1 MMGWPEERM
10 VKMKTPVEYAL
21 TVEGLRKSYGRSEAV
36 RDLNLKI
43 EKGKIFGLLGPNGAG
58 KSTAIKMI
66 AGLLKPGSG
75 SVRIFGS
82 SIASASTRERIGLCP
97 QELVIWEGLTPIEQ
111 LVMIARMYDLPL
123 KEAKNRAAELLEA
136 MGLAE
141 KRNRLA
147 STLSGGMKRRLN
159 ILLALMHRPDIVILD
174 EPQAGLDPQSRVL
187 VRDYIKSI
195 SRTKTILI
203 TTHDMEE
210 ADKLADRVAIIDRGA
225 ILVEDSPQS
234 LKEAAFK
241 GEIIE
246 FFTPGGPHKDELQ
259 ELLKNRYKARQN
271 ENGIYCAVSSKPY
284 DTLKELGTLFA
295 AFGQKLEDVRIRRA
309 TLEDVFISLTGR
321 GLRE

>member
-1 MMGWPEERM
+1 M

-21 TVEGLRKSYGRSEAV
+21 TVEDLRKSFGRSEAV
-36 RDLNLKI
+36 RGLNLKI

-75 SVRIFGS
+75 SVRIFGG

-97 QELVIWEGLTPIEQ
+97 QELVIWEGLTPMEQ
-111 LVMIARMYDLPL
+111 LVMIARMYDVPI
-123 KEAKNRAAELLEA
+123 KEAKSRADELLEA

-141 KRNRLA
+141 KRNKLA

-187 VRDYIKSI
+187 VRNYIKSI
-195 SRTKTILI
+195 SRSKTILI

-246 FFTPGGPHKDELQ
+246 FFAPGEPDKDKLQ
-259 ELLKNRYKARQN
+259 SLVKKQYKAQQN
-271 ENGIYCAVSSKPY
+271 ESGIYCIVSSKPY
-284 DTLKELGTLFA
+284 DTLKELEALFA